1 MRFSQLF
8 VIALT
13 AALIFGCKVSVN
25 SGGQRFAGAGITFV
39 VPLQT
44 SQVNNGPLG
53 IDYKSNKF
61 NASTDGKTL
70 LVNGKL
76 YGALKPGDTVDFVE
90 PGVVKV
96 NGVPRTA
103 DGT

>member
-1 MRFSQLF
+1 ML
-8 VIALT
+8 L
-13 AALIFGCKVSVN
+13 LGCKVAVN
-25 SGGQRFAGAGITFV
+25 SGGQRFTGADVTFV

-44 SQVNNGPLG
+44 SEVSNGPAG
-53 IDYKSNKF
+53 IHYKSDGF

-70 LVNGKL
+70 LFNGKS
-76 YGALKPGDTVDFVE
+76 YGALKPGDIVDFTE
-90 PGVVKV
+90 PGVVNV